1 MNISQFQSKIES
13 ILEQVSHG
21 RNIPSDLADLRFLV
35 PSGSRP
41 ELSVRYVST
50 GRKVREDASFDYFDP
65 TQCEVVIRYIAVE
78 DEVHELASAPL
89 RLGVVALSEPAD
101 EMLKALEEA
110 ESMQREFVSLT
121 WFRDQYLPGKSGNW
135 VDDLTLRRKVLEEAI
150 EQKLIVTNRVANPK
164 NPLHPVTA
172 IRLNRS
178 HPRFAKT
185 YDRPGVRQ
193 RFHPAKISGAPLSRT
208 VIEGRR

>member
-1 MNISQFQSKIES
+1 MNISQFQAKIES

-21 RNIPSDLADLRFLV
+21 RNIPSDLTDLRFLV

-65 TQCEVVIRYIAVE
+65 AQCEVVIRYVAAE
-78 DEVHELASAPL
+78 DEIDAPTPPPVRQGAGALPEPTDEL
-89 RLGVVALSEPAD
+89 
-101 EMLKALEEA
+101 LKALEEA
-110 ESMQREFVSLT
+110 ECRRDFVALT
-121 WFRDQYLPGKSGNW
+121 WFRDQYLPNEGGSW
-135 VDDLTLRRKVLEEAI
+135 AADLARRRRVLEEAI
-150 EQKLIVTNRVANPK
+150 EQKLILTNQVANPK

-185 YDRPGVRQ
+185 YDRPAAKR
-193 RFHPAKISGAPLSRT
+193 RFNPAKISGTSLSRT

>member
-1 MNISQFQSKIES
+1 MNISQFQAKIES
-13 ILEQVSHG
+13 ILEQVSRG
-21 RNIPSDLADLRFLV
+21 RNIPSDLMDLRFLV

-41 ELSVRYVST
+41 KLSVRYLST

-78 DEVHELASAPL
+78 DEISEPASSPL
-89 RLGVVALSEPAD
+89 PQDVGALSEPAD
-101 EMLKALEEA
+101 ELLKVLEEA
-110 ESMQREFVSLT
+110 ESMRDFVALT
-121 WFRDQYLPGKSGNW
+121 WFRDQYLPSKSGNW
-135 VDDLTLRRKVLEEAI
+135 ADDLTLRRKVLEEAI
-150 EQKLIVTNRVANPK
+150 EQKLILTNQVANPK

-178 HPRFAKT
+178 HPRFAKA
-185 YDRPGVRQ
+185 YDRPAAKK
-193 RFHPAKISGAPLSRT
+193 RFNPAKISGAPLSRT

>member
-1 MNISQFQSKIES
+1 MNISQFQAKIES

-21 RNIPSDLADLRFLV
+21 RNIPSDLTDLRFLV

-41 ELSVRYVST
+41 ELSVRYVSN

-65 TQCEVVIRYIAVE
+65 TQCEVVIRYIASE
-78 DEVHELASAPL
+78 DEIHEPAPPPL
-89 RLGVVALSEPAD
+89 RKGAGALSEPAD
-101 EMLKALEEA
+101 ELLKALEEA
-110 ESMQREFVSLT
+110 ERMRDFVALT
-121 WFRDQYLPGKSGNW
+121 WFRDQYLPNQSGSW
-135 VDDLTLRRKVLEEAI
+135 AGDLALRRRVLEEAI
-150 EQKLIVTNRVANPK
+150 EQKLILTNQVANPK

-185 YDRPGVRQ
+185 YDRPAPKK
-193 RFHPAKISGAPLSRT
+193 RFNPAKISGTPLSRT